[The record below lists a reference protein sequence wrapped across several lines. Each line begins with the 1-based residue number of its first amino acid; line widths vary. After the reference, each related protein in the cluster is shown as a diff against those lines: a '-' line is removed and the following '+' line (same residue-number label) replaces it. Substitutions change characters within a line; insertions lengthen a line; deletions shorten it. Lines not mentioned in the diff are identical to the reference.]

1 MSVNNPATPNGLTMD
16 LRSLDRLKGTS
27 GTNPRAAVRE
37 TAKQLESLFMGELM
51 KSMRASTMSTGMF
64 DNSGSEMATS
74 MLDTQFAGQMTG
86 RPGGLADA
94 ITRQLERQMGLK
106 PEAAAS
112 AGTSG
117 NAVNAANAT
126 SAASAS
132 TIGRT
137 ASAGSFRGLGA
148 LDNLSDLGNLGDLGD
163 LGGTA
168 FPGGTGADLEDILR
182 RAQSLERNASRT
194 PNAGSTNATAADGKR
209 LSTSEQF
216 IRKHHDAAKAAE
228 AATGIPSGHI
238 LGQAALESGW
248 GKHEIKMKD
257 GSSSHNLFG
266 IKATSDWQGKVAEVT
281 TTEYIGGVARKVTA
295 KFRAYDSYADAFK
308 DHARLLTQSPR
319 YSQTVAKADT
329 AQGYA
334 QGLQKAGYATDPAY
348 ASKLTQVINT
358 ALRVQRSM
366 A

>member
-1 MSVNNPATPNGLTMD
+1 MSVNNPSASNGLTMD

-51 KSMRASTMSTGMF
+51 KSMRASTMSSGMF
-64 DNSGSEMATS
+64 DNSGTEMATS

-94 ITRQLERQMGLK
+94 ITKQLERQMGIK
-106 PEAAAS
+106 PETAADKSSAINGSAAGASTLSRVAS
-112 AGTSG
+112 A
-117 NAVNAANAT
+117 N
-126 SAASAS
+126 
-132 TIGRT
+132 
-137 ASAGSFRGLGA
+137 SFKG
-148 LDNLSDLGNLGDLGD
+148 LGNLGDLGD
-163 LGGTA
+163 LDNA
-168 FPGGTGADLEDILR
+168 QFPGGNGADLDEILR
-182 RAQSLERNASRT
+182 RAQSLDRGNART
-194 PNAGSTNATAADGKR
+194 SQANATNSTDGKR
-209 LSTSEQF
+209 LSNSEQF

-228 AATGIPSGHI
+228 AASGIPSGHI

-266 IKATSDWQGKVAEVT
+266 IKATSDWKGKVAEVT

-319 YSQTVAKADT
+319 YSQTVARAET

-348 ASKLTQVINT
+348 ANKLTQVINT
-358 ALRVQRSM
+358 ALRVQRSL

>member
-1 MSVNNPATPNGLTMD
+1 MSINNPAATNGLTMD

-51 KSMRASTMSTGMF
+51 KSMRASTMSSGMF
-64 DNSGSEMATS
+64 DNSGTEMATG
-74 MLDTQFAGQMTG
+74 MLDTQFAGQMSG
-86 RPGGLADA
+86 RPGGLSDMIA
-94 ITRQLERQMGLK
+94 RQLERQMGLK
-106 PEAAAS
+106 PE
-112 AGTSG
+112 TSDKSG
-117 NAVNAANAT
+117 GAPGST
-126 SAASAS
+126 ASAS
-132 TIGRT
+132 PLSRMTG
-137 ASAGSFRGLGA
+137 ANSFKGLGA
-148 LDNLSDLGNLGDLGD
+148 LGDLD
-163 LGGTA
+163 TA
-168 FPGGTGADLEDILR
+168 QFPGGTGADLEDILR
-182 RAQSLERNASRT
+182 RAQSLDRGNART
-194 PNAGSTNATAADGKR
+194 NQAGATGATDGKR
-209 LSTSEQF
+209 LSHSEQF
-216 IRKHHDAAKAAE
+216 IRKHHEAAKAAE
-228 AATGIPSGHI
+228 RASGIPSGHI

-257 GSSSHNLFG
+257 GTSSHNLFG
-266 IKATSDWQGKVAEVT
+266 IKATANWTGKVAEVT

-295 KFRAYDSYADAFK
+295 KFRAYDSYEDAFK

-348 ASKLTQVINT
+348 ANKLTQVINT

>member
-1 MSVNNPATPNGLTMD
+1 MSVNNPAATNGLTMD

-51 KSMRASTMSTGMF
+51 KSMRASTMSSGMF
-64 DNSGSEMATS
+64 DNSGTEMATG
-74 MLDTQFAGQMTG
+74 MLDTQFAGQMSG

-94 ITRQLERQMGLK
+94 IAKQLERQMGIK
-106 PEAAAS
+106 PETADKSGATG
-112 AGTSG
+112 GT
-117 NAVNAANAT
+117 T
-126 SAASAS
+126 ASAS
-132 TIGRT
+132 T
-137 ASAGSFRGLGA
+137 
-148 LDNLSDLGNLGDLGD
+148 LSRVTGMNTFKGLGNLGELGE
-163 LGGTA
+163 LGGLENTQ
-168 FPGGTGADLEDILR
+168 FPGGNGADLEEILR
-182 RAQSLERNASRT
+182 RAQSLDRGNART
-194 PNAGSTNATAADGKR
+194 GQANATNGANSTDGKR
-209 LSTSEQF
+209 LSSSEQF

-257 GSSSHNLFG
+257 GSPSHNLFG
-266 IKATSDWQGKVAEVT
+266 IKATANWTGKVAEVT

-348 ASKLTQVINT
+348 ANKLTQVINT
-358 ALRVQRSM
+358 ALRVQRSL

>member
-1 MSVNNPATPNGLTMD
+1 MSLNNPAASNGLTID
-16 LRSLDRLKGTS
+16 LRSLDRLKGAS
-27 GTNPRAAVRE
+27 GSNPRAAVRE
-37 TAKQLESLFMGELM
+37 TAKQLESLFMNELM
-51 KSMRASTMSTGMF
+51 KSMRASTMSTGML
-64 DNSGSEMATS
+64 DNSGTEMATG
-74 MLDTQFAGQMTG
+74 MLDTQLAGQMTG
-86 RPGGLADA
+86 RPGGLADVIA
-94 ITRQLERQMGLK
+94 RQLERQMGLK
-106 PEAAAS
+106 PEANSQAQVATGAS
-112 AGTSG
+112 
-117 NAVNAANAT
+117 
-126 SAASAS
+126 
-132 TIGRT
+132 
-137 ASAGSFRGLGA
+137 FKGLGR
-148 LDNLSDLGNLGDLGD
+148 LEQD
-163 LGGTA
+163 

-182 RAQSLERNASRT
+182 RAQSLERGAGRSQTANA
-194 PNAGSTNATAADGKR
+194 TNAPDETSGKR
-209 LSTSEQF
+209 LSASEQF

-228 AATGIPSGHI
+228 AATGIASGHI

-257 GSSSHNLFG
+257 GTSSHNLFG
-266 IKATSDWQGKVAEVT
+266 IKATPGWTGKVAEVT

-295 KFRAYDSYADAFK
+295 KFRAYDSYEDAFK

-358 ALRVQRSM
+358 ALRVQRSL

>member
-1 MSVNNPATPNGLTMD
+1 MSVNNPSASNGLTMD

-51 KSMRASTMSTGMF
+51 KSMRASTMSSGMF
-64 DNSGSEMATS
+64 DNSGSEMATG
-74 MLDTQFAGQMTG
+74 MLDTQFAGQMSG

-94 ITRQLERQMGLK
+94 IAKQLERQMGIK
-106 PEAAAS
+106 PES
-112 AGTSG
+112 ADKSGATGGTP
-117 NAVNAANAT
+117 
-126 SAASAS
+126 ASAS
-132 TIGRT
+132 TLSRV
-137 ASAGSFRGLGA
+137 ASTNSFRVLGQ
-148 LDNLSDLGNLGDLGD
+148 LGELGDLD
-163 LGGTA
+163 A
-168 FPGGTGADLEDILR
+168 AQFPGGNGADLDEILR
-182 RAQSLERNASRT
+182 RAQSLDRGSARTNTAS
-194 PNAGSTNATAADGKR
+194 NATTTSDGKR
-209 LSTSEQF
+209 LSNSEQF
-216 IRKHHDAAKAAE
+216 IRKHHEAAKAAE
-228 AATGIPSGHI
+228 AASGIPSGHI

-266 IKATSDWQGKVAEVT
+266 IKATANWTGKVAEVT

-348 ASKLTQVINT
+348 ANKLTQVINT

>member
-1 MSVNNPATPNGLTMD
+1 MSVNNPAATNGLTMD

-51 KSMRASTMSTGMF
+51 KSMRASTMSSGMF
-64 DNSGSEMATS
+64 ENSGSEMATG
-74 MLDTQFAGQMTG
+74 MLDTQFAGQMSG

-94 ITRQLERQMGLK
+94 IAKQLERQMGIK
-106 PEAAAS
+106 PETADKSGAAG
-112 AGTSG
+112 GT
-117 NAVNAANAT
+117 T
-126 SAASAS
+126 ASAS
-132 TIGRT
+132 TLSRV
-137 ASAGSFRGLGA
+137 AGTNSFKGLGQ
-148 LDNLSDLGNLGDLGD
+148 LGDLGD
-163 LGGTA
+163 LDATQ
-168 FPGGTGADLEDILR
+168 FPGGNGADLDEILR
-182 RAQSLERNASRT
+182 RAQSLDRGSARTNTAS
-194 PNAGSTNATAADGKR
+194 NATTTSDGKR
-209 LSTSEQF
+209 LSNSEQF
-216 IRKHHDAAKAAE
+216 IRKHHEAAKAAE
-228 AATGIPSGHI
+228 AASGIPSGHI

-266 IKATSDWQGKVAEVT
+266 IKATSDWKGKVAEVT
-281 TTEYIGGVARKVTA
+281 TTEYIGGVARKVPA

-348 ASKLTQVINT
+348 ANKLTQVINT